1 MAAGRKARGKSG
13 LHKAMVP
20 GNAWAGK
27 PDGKRNREQTAHACM
42 GKGEPVGS
50 EPTRGLVTGPVWQ
63 APPGAMP
70 NRNLARVD
78 RATDI
83 TAGQLWP
90 KGSGWQLEAQ
100 G

>member
-42 GKGEPVGS
+42 GKGETVG
-50 EPTRGLVTGPVWQ
+50 
-63 APPGAMP
+63 
-70 NRNLARVD
+70 
-78 RATDI
+78 
-83 TAGQLWP
+83 
-90 KGSGWQLEAQ
+90 
-100 G
+100 